1 MDPSS
6 CCMKVSEIAP
16 AVGYDSVDHF
26 SRTFRRVYGMS
37 PRRQTTPKQMKNRS
51 RHKNKGMNARKTIE
65 VSIREGDGARAQ
77 QYL

>member
-1 MDPSS
+1 MDPAS

-37 PRRQTTPKQMKNRS
+37 P
-51 RHKNKGMNARKTIE
+51 
-65 VSIREGDGARAQ
+65 Q
-77 QYL
+77 QYKQANYPKANEKQITAQK